1 MAIVSRGRIQPP
13 ASGLTLTAEA
23 GYPSWMT
30 LASRLVARLLDLP
43 PAKTHDLV
51 IDRDLQVRTPDGVVL
66 LADRYAPRGSSR
78 LPTILVRSPYGRR
91 GIFGALFGAPFAERG
106 FQVLVQSCRGTFG
119 SGGHMDPFA
128 NERADGLATVAWMKE
143 QPWYSGELA
152 TIGLSYLGFVQW
164 AIALEA
170 GEDLKAMVPQV
181 TTSDFRGQT
190 YAGESF
196 TLDTALS
203 WTRMMANQ
211 EKTPIEVLWSHVMTK
226 RTLDRVFGE
235 LPLSEADVRA
245 TGARSSFYQQW
256 LVHNA
261 PGDAYWPSRGF
272 SENVAKVTAPVH
284 LIGGLYDI
292 FLPWQI
298 LDYNALR
305 SAGRDP
311 YLTIGPWVHSSPA
324 LMRTSAKESL
334 IWLQAHVLGDRR
346 ALREAPVRVFVTG
359 ADAWRDFS
367 AFPPPAARPQR
378 WYLASGRRLSQG
390 LPAASEPDR
399 YRYDP
404 ADPTPAVAGPSLNGR
419 SGVADNRALESRR
432 DVLTFTSDPLERDL
446 DVIGPVR
453 AELHVRSSLEHTD
466 FFARLC
472 DVEPSGKSI
481 NVCDALLRVQPGAPA
496 AEADG
501 SLKIAIDLW
510 PTAHRFR
517 RGHSLRLQVSSGAHP
532 RFARN
537 PGTGEP
543 LATAMRLVAADQVVY
558 HDAEHPSAIVL
569 SVLAG
574 PAVG

>member
-1 MAIVSRGRIQPP
+1 MP
-13 ASGLTLTAEA
+13 ASRPRGLTLGVAA

-43 PAKTHDLV
+43 RARTRDLV

-66 LADRYAPRGSSR
+66 LADRYSPRNSSR
-78 LPTILVRSPYGRR
+78 LPTVLVRSPYGRR
-91 GIFGALFGAPFAERG
+91 GLFGALFGPPFAERG
-106 FQVLVQSCRGTFG
+106 FQVLIQSCRGTFG

-128 NERADGLATVAWMKE
+128 NERADGLATVAWLKE

-152 TIGLSYLGFVQW
+152 MIGPSYLGFVQW
-164 AIALEA
+164 AIASEV
-170 GEDLKAMVPQV
+170 GDDLKAMVPQV
-181 TTSDFRGQT
+181 ATSDFRGQT

-203 WTRMMANQ
+203 WTYMMAYQ
-211 EKTPIEVLWSHVMTK
+211 EKPTLELLVKRIATN
-226 RTLDRVFGE
+226 RTLERVWKQ
-235 LPLSEADVRA
+235 LPLGEADVRA
-245 TGARSSFYQQW
+245 TGAPRPFFQQW
-256 LVHNA
+256 LAHSA

-272 SENVAKVTAPVH
+272 SETVAKVTAPVH

-292 FLPWQI
+292 FLPWQVR
-298 LDYNALR
+298 DYEALR
-305 SAGRDP
+305 AAGRAP
-311 YLTIGPWVHSSPA
+311 YLTIGPWVHTSPGLVA
-324 LMRTSAKESL
+324 ASARESL
-334 IWLQAHVLGDRR
+334 IWLQAHVLGDRS

-359 ADAWRDFS
+359 AEEWRDFS
-367 AFPPPAARPQR
+367 SWPPPAARPER

-404 ADPTPAVAGPSLNGR
+404 ADPTPVVAGPSLNG
-419 SGVADNRALESRR
+419 STGVADNRALESRR
-432 DVLTFTSDPLERDL
+432 DVLTFTSDPLDHDL
-446 DVIGPVR
+446 EVVGPVR

-466 FFARLC
+466 FYARLC
-472 DVEPSGKSI
+472 DVSPSGKSL
-481 NVCDALLRVQPGAPA
+481 NVCDALLRVRPGAPA

-501 SLKIAIDLW
+501 GLRIAIDLW

-517 RGHSLRLQVSSGAHP
+517 RGNCLRLQVSSGAHP

-543 LATAMRLVAADQVVY
+543 LATAIRLVPAEQVVY
-558 HDAEHPSAIVL
+558 HDAERPSAIVL
-569 SVLAG
+569 SVLG
-574 PAVG
+574 